1 MRAMHQTLSVY
12 KSDFIC
18 LCDINDYV
26 VNKAAKSSSPI
37 IFSLGLI
44 LRVSYKSVSQT
55 SSFSTVVILCESET
69 FRPVRKNCKSKN
81 SVSPLQVL
89 DI

>member
-18 LCDINDYV
+18 PCDIHDYV

-37 IFSLGLI
+37 IFSLANDTEG
-44 LRVSYKSVSQT
+44 
-55 SSFSTVVILCESET
+55 
-69 FRPVRKNCKSKN
+69 
-81 SVSPLQVL
+81 
-89 DI
+89 

>member
-37 IFSLGLI
+37 IFSLATDTEG
-44 LRVSYKSVSQT
+44 
-55 SSFSTVVILCESET
+55 
-69 FRPVRKNCKSKN
+69 
-81 SVSPLQVL
+81 
-89 DI
+89 

>member
-18 LCDINDYV
+18 LCDIHDYV

-37 IFSLGLI
+37 IASGAKI
-44 LRVSYKSVSQT
+44 TGKHT
-55 SSFSTVVILCESET
+55 SGHLSCVF
-69 FRPVRKNCKSKN
+69 
-81 SVSPLQVL
+81 
-89 DI
+89 